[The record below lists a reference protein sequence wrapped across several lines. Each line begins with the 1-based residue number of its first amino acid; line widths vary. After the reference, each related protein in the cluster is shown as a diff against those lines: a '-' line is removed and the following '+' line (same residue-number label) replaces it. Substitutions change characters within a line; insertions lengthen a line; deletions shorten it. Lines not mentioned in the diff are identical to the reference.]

1 MRSGNSDPTGS
12 LLLGMGAGLFL
23 FYKGF
28 KRFREYKIIADTPR
42 ISIRSMPMGLVHIR
56 GKAQGEQLV
65 QSPLTRTPCC
75 FFKVEVERWKT
86 DEHSGR
92 WEHHFT
98 DRDGIKFQLQD
109 DTGRVLIDSYSAEY
123 DLPESAV
130 RVVDGSQS
138 SGTAPA
144 TVVGSAAAASDLEIL
159 QYVERAGGRHY
170 IQKAEHWLNSRGPLQ
185 DPTKEQARTH
195 IMDLLPAGL
204 AMQQGGKPPVE
215 AIRKIIEG
223 RGPLPD
229 PQKEMARQT
238 LLSHLRETGTLPIE
252 LNAMG
257 ANANAAQGRYRLHEY
272 LILPGQEY
280 FVTGTCIENPES
292 HDAGD
297 RNLIQ
302 QGRNE
307 KTFLVSARQEEV
319 AQKDMRGSA
328 VKMVLGG
335 AALALACLA
344 GLLMRFKMF

>member
-12 LLLGMGAGLFL
+12 LLLGMGMGVFL

-28 KRFREYKIIADTPR
+28 KRFREYKIISDTPR
-42 ISIRSMPMGLVHIR
+42 IPIRSMPMGLVHIR

-65 QSPLTRTPCC
+65 QSPITHTPCC
-75 FFKVEVERWKT
+75 FYKVDVERWKT
-86 DEHSGR
+86 KEHSGS

-98 DRDGIKFQLQD
+98 DRDGIKFHLQD

-130 RVVDGSQS
+130 RVIDGSQGTPS
-138 SGTAPA
+138 ANLLGSGT
-144 TVVGSAAAASDLEIL
+144 GASDLELL
-159 QYVERAGGRHY
+159 QYVERSGGREY
-170 IQKAEHWLNSRGPLQ
+170 LQKAEHWLQNKGPLQ
-185 DPTKEQARTH
+185 DPTKEHARMH
-195 IMDLLPAGL
+195 IMDLLQAGL

-215 AIRKIIEG
+215 MITKIIEG
-223 RGPLPD
+223 RGPLED
-229 PQKEMARQT
+229 PQKEMARQA
-238 LLSHLRETGTLPIE
+238 LLSHIRETGSLP
-252 LNAMG
+252 LDLANMGQNAST
-257 ANANAAQGRYRLHEY
+257 AQGRYRLHEY

-280 FVTGTCIENPES
+280 FVTGTCVENPES
-292 HDAGD
+292 HDAVD

-307 KTFLVSARQEEV
+307 KTFLVSAKPEEV

-344 GLLMRFKMF
+344 GLLLHFKMF